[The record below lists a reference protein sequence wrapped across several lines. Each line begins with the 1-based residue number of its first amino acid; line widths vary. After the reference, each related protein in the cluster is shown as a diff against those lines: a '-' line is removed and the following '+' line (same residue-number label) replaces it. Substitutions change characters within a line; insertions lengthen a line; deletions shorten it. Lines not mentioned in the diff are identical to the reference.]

1 MNKRG
6 QIYLIVSL
14 LVGLVILALT
24 SQPNTINVI
33 PSDDD
38 FRLVSQNYNQ
48 ESAKFLSSL
57 IENGETDTDE
67 VKNKFTEFS
76 IIFTQYSKSQNPTFG
91 LVYFLNY
98 GNRLYV
104 GNFLD
109 KSITINPTI
118 PGCYNYIQAV
128 IKYGSQGNIRDNL
141 PLVDINEKQ
150 CNQLIPVNI
159 FEDNTLEMRIG
170 EEDFVY
176 EINIIPGQPEV
187 MVISR
192 ETQGEDRKVFVEKQ
206 FIKGKRDKKDRNQGR
221 DNDDD
226 ED

>member
-24 SQPNTINVI
+24 SQPNTINVT

-38 FRLVSQNYNQ
+38 FRLISQNYNQ

-192 ETQGEDRKVFVEKQ
+192 ESQGEDRKVFVEKQ

>member
-38 FRLVSQNYNQ
+38 FRLISQNYNQ

>member
-24 SQPNTINVI
+24 SQPNTINVT

-38 FRLVSQNYNQ
+38 FRLISQNYNQ

-159 FEDNTLEMRIG
+159 LEDNTLEMRIG

>member
-24 SQPNTINVI
+24 SQPNTINVT

-38 FRLVSQNYNQ
+38 FRLISQNYNQ